1 MHVHGDVARAPSTGA
16 SPQRRWSDGV
26 VAALLALANFTA
38 FTVMLL
44 HLISRYQ
51 HDHNDVG
58 TNVSFMLGSDVSTPL
73 IGWVWLLILLNGI
86 VLCTWRRARSAG
98 VGLLVTAA
106 AIAPPSWSGWCGR
119 WPPSG
124 RGDAEGPRQG
134 VAREVRWG
142 VLLCQNSLTGRIST
156 TG

>member
-1 MHVHGDVARAPSTGA
+1 MHGDSDSVDCTYMYSMDDRPDDPTTGGRAPSTGV

-26 VAALLALANFTA
+26 VAALLALADFTA

-58 TNVSFMLGSDVSTPL
+58 TNVNFMMGSDVATPL
-73 IGWVWLLILLNGI
+73 IGWVWFLILLNGI
-86 VLCTWRRARSAG
+86 VLCTLRRARSAG

-106 AIAPPSWSGWCGR
+106 AIATPVVVWLVWTLATFGSG
-119 WPPSG
+119 
-124 RGDAEGPRQG
+124 
-134 VAREVRWG
+134 
-142 VLLCQNSLTGRIST
+142 
-156 TG
+156 